1 MKIRILWPFPEA
13 VIEKISRKVKKIVVP
28 EMNVGKIVREVERIA
43 ACRCEVVSLPKVGG
57 ELHTPAEILE
67 ALK

>member
-1 MKIRILWPFPEA
+1 
-13 VIEKISRKVKKIVVP
+13 
-28 EMNVGKIVREVERIA
+28 MNVGKIVREVERIA

-67 ALK
+67 ILK